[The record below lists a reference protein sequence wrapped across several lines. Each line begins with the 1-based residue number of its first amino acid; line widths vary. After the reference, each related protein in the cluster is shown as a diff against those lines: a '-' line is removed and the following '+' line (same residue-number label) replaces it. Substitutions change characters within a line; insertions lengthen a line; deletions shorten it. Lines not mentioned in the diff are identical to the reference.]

1 MYYGELKMTR
11 QQPVAGKPHLTKV
24 RGSKE
29 WRCHMDG
36 FNLIPITY
44 PDNAPREGYLVR
56 SYKLFI
62 GANYRRLRGL
72 SGLDVLV

>member
-1 MYYGELKMTR
+1 
-11 QQPVAGKPHLTKV
+11 
-24 RGSKE
+24 
-29 WRCHMDG
+29 MDG